1 LAMKISIAK
10 KTPESCKTEALIVGC
25 HEDTVTSLEGAAR
38 RLNEK
43 GGGLLSRIVDL
54 GDFTGKLNE
63 TKLVYTEGKLP
74 SKRILMLGLGP
85 QKELTREKIRVA
97 FAGAAR
103 TLRESRIR
111 SFSLSL
117 DFGNDTLHLYESTSA
132 AVEGMLLGLYRF
144 ETFKTA
150 RTDPPD
156 VSSITLI
163 ADDPSSAEMARKSL
177 HEARIICDAVTLT
190 RDLVTTP
197 ANEMTPSK
205 LADTARQAGRSKTLS
220 VNIIDATAMKRIGMN
235 ALLGVACGS
244 AQPPK
249 LIVLNYQGGAS
260 KSAPVVLVGKGVTFD
275 SGGLDLKPTSGM
287 ETMKDDMAGGAVV
300 LSVLKAAAAL
310 KLPLNLV
317 GLVPSVENMPGD
329 RAYRPGDVLRSLSG
343 QTIEV
348 VNTDAE
354 GRLILA
360 DALTYARRFK
370 PAVLIDIAT
379 LTGACIVA
387 LGDHLTGMLGN
398 DNSLKDLL
406 RTASETTGET
416 LWELPLWEEYDDL
429 IKSDVADMKNAGAR
443 SGGAITAA
451 LFLKKFVGD
460 TPWAHLDIAGPSF
473 LAKDKGYIPKGASG
487 VGVRLLLEFLKQWSR
502 DANGS
507 NS

>member
-1 LAMKISIAK
+1 MKISIAK
-10 KTPESCKTEALIVGC
+10 KSPESCKTEALIVGC
-25 HEDTVTSLEGAAR
+25 HEETISSLEGAAR

-74 SKRILMLGLGP
+74 PKRILMLGLGP
-85 QKELTREKIRVA
+85 QKELTREKLRVA
-97 FAGAAR
+97 FADAAR
-103 TLRESRIR
+103 TLRVGRIR
-111 SFSLSL
+111 NFSVSM
-117 DFGNDTLHLYESTSA
+117 DFGNDTFHLDESTTA

-144 ETFKTA
+144 ESFKTT
-150 RTDPPD
+150 RTDPSD

-163 ADDPSSAEMARKSL
+163 ADDPSSAEVARKSL

-190 RDLVTTP
+190 RDLVSTP

-205 LADTARQAGRSKTLS
+205 LAETARQAGRSKTLS
-220 VNIIDATAMKRIGMN
+220 VNIIDASAMKRMGMN
-235 ALLGVACGS
+235 ALLGVAVGS

-249 LIVLNYQGGAS
+249 LIVLNYHGGAS

-275 SGGLDLKPTSGM
+275 SGGINLKPGAGM
-287 ETMKDDMAGGAVV
+287 ENMKDDMAGGAVV

-317 GLVPSVENMPGD
+317 GLIPAVENLPGG
-329 RAYRPGDVLRSLSG
+329 RAYKPGDVLRSLSG
-343 QTIEV
+343 QTVEV

-398 DNSLKDLL
+398 DNSLKNLL